1 MVMVLPFVMALV
13 AALFAYAGFR
23 KPALA
28 HAALTAVVQVW
39 WLLYHATSD
48 LSIVL

>member
-1 MVMVLPFVMALV
+1 MIMVLPFAMAFV
-13 AALFAYAGFR
+13 AALLAYFGRR

-28 HAALTAVVQVW
+28 LAALTVAVQVW

>member
-1 MVMVLPFVMALV
+1 MALPFVMALA
-13 AALFAYAGFR
+13 AALLAYAGR
-23 KPALA
+23 RMPALVL
-28 HAALTAVVQVW
+28 AALTAVVQVW